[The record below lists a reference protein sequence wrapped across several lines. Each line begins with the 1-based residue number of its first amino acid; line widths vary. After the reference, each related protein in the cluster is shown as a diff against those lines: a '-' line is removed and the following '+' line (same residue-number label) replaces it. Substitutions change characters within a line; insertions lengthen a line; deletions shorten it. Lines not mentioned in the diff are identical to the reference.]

1 MFTNSHI
8 CNAIH
13 TVVSEYLKVQCLRV
27 ALEKVAISVCSSS
40 ADTEIEVVI
49 RAENEEQ
56 YTQAQVGIMM
66 ALSNDLPHFLP
77 AYIIK
82 GLRITVVQR
91 QVMKREPIKKE
102 ESKMYIPEVVE
113 IIHRESKR
121 GEMFTVVW
129 KDETTT
135 TVKLKEG
142 EESSEYT
149 AYLYA
154 LGKKIFK
161 DKGEARAFIKEKKK
175 VFEDRVEQ
183 KRIAKERKLKAKQL
197 QREMEESD
205 VADISD
211 LVYGEMFVAPA
222 LISRSV
228 FKKNKGDK

>member
-13 TVVSEYLKVQCLRV
+13 TVVSEYLKVQCHRV
-27 ALEKVAISVCSSS
+27 ALERVAISVCSSS
-40 ADTEIEVVI
+40 ADTEIEVII

-56 YTQAQVGIMM
+56 YKQAQEGIMK
-66 ALSNDLPHFLP
+66 AISNDLPHFLP
-77 AYIIK
+77 AYVIAGLHII
-82 GLRITVVQR
+82 VVQR
-91 QVMKREPIKKE
+91 QAIKREPIKKE

-129 KDETTT
+129 KDETST
-135 TVKLKEG
+135 TVKLADG
-142 EESSEYT
+142 DVSDEYT

-154 LGKKIFK
+154 LGKKLFK
-161 DKGEARAFIKEKKK
+161 DKGEARAFIREKKK

-211 LVYGEMFVAPA
+211 LVYEDMFVAPA

-228 FKKNKGDK
+228 FRKNNK